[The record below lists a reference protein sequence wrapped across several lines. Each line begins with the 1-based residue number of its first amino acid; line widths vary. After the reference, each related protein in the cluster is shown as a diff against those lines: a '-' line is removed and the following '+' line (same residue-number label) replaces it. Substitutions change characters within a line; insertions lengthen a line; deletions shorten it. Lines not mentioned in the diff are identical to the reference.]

1 MVNLKGCAQQRSQ
14 LIVHNSTLNKNAHPS
29 QGTGQFPAVP
39 PLLIPLGDSLGSDS
53 RMIDLAISS
62 PCNAG
67 AASQTTKAI
76 YWPVPLGGSGGNFS
90 RVPPGGGFSRCPAP
104 PCRFL
109 RSNLSS
115 RLTFLRQCLLG
126 RIQLMFTIIRKSDCL
141 SRRD

>member
-53 RMIDLAISS
+53 RMINLAISS

-67 AASQTTKAI
+67 VASQTTKANLLARS
-76 YWPVPLGGSGGNFS
+76 PGRLRRELQSGSTGW
-90 RVPPGGGFSRCPAP
+90 GFQSVPAP

-109 RSNLSS
+109 RSKSAS
-115 RLTFLRQCLLG
+115 RLTYLRQCLLG
-126 RIQLMFTIIRKSDCL
+126 KYSNDVHNYPQKRLPVKA
-141 SRRD
+141 